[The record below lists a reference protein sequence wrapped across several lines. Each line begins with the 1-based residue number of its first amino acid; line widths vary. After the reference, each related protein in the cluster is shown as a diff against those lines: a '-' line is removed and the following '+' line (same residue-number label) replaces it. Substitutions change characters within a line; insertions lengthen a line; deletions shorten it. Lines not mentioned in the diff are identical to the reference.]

1 MNRRQAE
8 GWSNVWREIWMG
20 GCNNYQLSDRQIDRQ
35 TYTNG
40 DEMTDGWIVRLG
52 GWGGGLPRM
61 TERWSQ
67 VLEEWPWR

>member
-1 MNRRQAE
+1 
-8 GWSNVWREIWMG
+8 MG

-52 GWGGGLPRM
+52 GWGGGATKDDREMEPGSGGM
-61 TERWSQ
+61 AMEVEMGSSIVQ
-67 VLEEWPWR
+67 E